1 MAGITKDD
9 LRIRELI
16 SRMDGTVQEVILAT
30 NPNPE
35 GDVTAMYIANML
47 KPLGVRVTRIAN
59 GVPIGGDLEYVD
71 EITLSR
77 ALEGRREL

>member
-1 MAGITKDD
+1 MAGVTKDD
-9 LRIRELI
+9 IRIRELI
-16 SRMDGTVQEVILAT
+16 ARMDGTVQEVILAT

-47 KPLGVRVTRIAN
+47 KPLGVKVTRIAN